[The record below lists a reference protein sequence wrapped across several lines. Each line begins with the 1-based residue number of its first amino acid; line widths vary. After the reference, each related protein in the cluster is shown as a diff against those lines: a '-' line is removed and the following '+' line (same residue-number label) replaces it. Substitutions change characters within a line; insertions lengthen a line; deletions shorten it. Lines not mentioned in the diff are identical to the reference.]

1 MKMAKPMKKGSVG
14 KTDKGEIVLLN
25 EQNKA
30 FKVNEVAVVVW
41 DRCDGQVTVDDLA
54 KEFSQK
60 TNQEEGAVK
69 QAIEKI
75 VDQMEKA
82 GLMEFK

>member
-1 MKMAKPMKKGSVG
+1 MAKPMKKGSVSR
-14 KTDKGEIVLLN
+14 TEKGEILLVN

-30 FKVNEVAVVVW
+30 FKVEKVAAVVW
-41 DRCDGQVTVDDLA
+41 NRCDGQTTIDDLT

-69 QAIEKI
+69 QVIETI

-82 GLMEFK
+82 GLMESK

>member
-1 MKMAKPMKKGSVG
+1 MTKPMKKGSVS
-14 KTDKGEIVLLN
+14 KTEEGEIVLVN
-25 EQNKA
+25 EQNKT
-30 FKVNEVAVVVW
+30 FKVNMVVW
-41 DRCDGQVTVDDLA
+41 NRCDGQMTIDDLT

-69 QAIEKI
+69 HAIETI

-82 GLMEFK
+82 GLMEPK

>member
-1 MKMAKPMKKGSVG
+1 MKMAKPMKKGSVS
-14 KTDKGEIVLLN
+14 KTEEGEIVLVN

-30 FKVNEVAVVVW
+30 FKVNKVAMVVW
-41 DRCDGQVTVDDLA
+41 NRCDGQMTIDDLT

-69 QAIEKI
+69 QAIETI

-82 GLMEFK
+82 GLMESK

>member
-1 MKMAKPMKKGSVG
+1 MAKPMKKGSVG
-14 KTDKGEIVLLN
+14 KTEEGEIVLLN
-25 EQNKA
+25 EQNRA
-30 FKVNEVAVVVW
+30 FKVNEVAMVVW
-41 DRCDGQVTVDDLA
+41 NRCDGQMTIYDLA

-69 QAIEKI
+69 QAIETI

-82 GLMEFK
+82 GLMESK

>member
-1 MKMAKPMKKGSVG
+1 MAKPMKKGSVS
-14 KTDKGEIVLLN
+14 KTENGEILLVN
-25 EQNKA
+25 EQNQA
-30 FKVNEVAVVVW
+30 FKVMPVAAVVW
-41 DRCDGQVTVDDLA
+41 NRCDGKTTIDDLT

-69 QAIEKI
+69 QAIETI

-82 GLMEFK
+82 DLMEFT

>member
-1 MKMAKPMKKGSVG
+1 MAKPMKKGSVG
-14 KTDKGEIVLLN
+14 KTEKGEIVLLN
-25 EQNKA
+25 EQNQA
-30 FKVNEVAVVVW
+30 FKVNEVAMVVW
-41 DRCDGQVTVDDLA
+41 NRCDGQLTVDDLA

-69 QAIEKI
+69 QAIETI

-82 GLMEFK
+82 GLMESK

>member
-1 MKMAKPMKKGSVG
+1 MAKPMKKGSVG
-14 KTDKGEIVLLN
+14 KTEKGEIVLLN
-25 EQNKA
+25 EQNQA

-41 DRCDGQVTVDDLA
+41 NRCDGQMTIDDLA
-54 KEFSQK
+54 KVFSQK

-69 QAIEKI
+69 QAIETI

-82 GLMEFK
+82 GLMESK